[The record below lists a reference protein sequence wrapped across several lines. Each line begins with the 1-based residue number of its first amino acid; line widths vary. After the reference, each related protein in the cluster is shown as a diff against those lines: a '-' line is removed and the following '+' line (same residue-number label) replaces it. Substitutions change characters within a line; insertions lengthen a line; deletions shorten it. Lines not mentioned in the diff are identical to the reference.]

1 MKTTIAIL
9 VSAGALAVATAF
21 WATPARAQFSSGALY
36 RLQCKTGGEYLD
48 NGGSSS
54 LSSNMGQWTNV
65 PGNSNQQWRFIS
77 LSGGKWQLISATSG
91 MALDNGGSTTNGD
104 PVKQYTSSTTNSN
117 QAWTINSA
125 GGGYYQLVCAS
136 SGKAL
141 DNTGSTSNGTV
152 VWQWDANLSNTNQQ
166 WLITPVQIGAATP
179 FVSYEGES
187 GTLGGGATTVSL
199 TAPPTTKFSSPQLE
213 ASGHAYTHLAATG
226 QYVQWTNNTGHSIN
240 AINVRYSIPDS
251 SGGGGVTS
259 TLDLYVNGTFRQAIN
274 VNSKQTWVYETDANY
289 DGFNQSPSAGNPHI
303 FWDETHAFIT
313 GAGVAAGSTI
323 RLEKDS
329 ANSAS
334 YYNIDVVDLEAPPAA
349 LTQPANSLSIA
360 TYGAVANNSGSDSTA
375 AIQNCINDAQSQG
388 KSVWI
393 PQGTYYLNTTSGLS
407 ANGITI
413 QGAGMWY
420 STIYY
425 NPPLPASSTNN
436 VFSPYSCTLKNFA
449 IDGVALSPGAGD
461 GNGGAIN
468 IKGSN
473 WLIDSLWIQHE
484 GAGVWADGTN
494 GVVQNCRVDSTW
506 ADGINLNNGNTNNVG
521 NNLTAQ
527 NNFVRG
533 TGDDGIAINDD
544 STSQQMTNI
553 TVLNNT
559 VVAPWWANNIGIYG
573 GTNDFV
579 ANNLCMDSV
588 KEYGISIG
596 VFTGNGS
603 AGSLLTGY
611 IEGNT
616 VLRGGSFGYG
626 NKYPGMGVGVTG
638 TTTSVNNVTVCGNT
652 IQGSMFDGMD
662 IFSGTN
668 MGIYYNNIASP
679 GLAGIVIDSSAHG
692 NAAFIDDIVQGLNAG
707 QPAYT
712 KNASSA
718 NFTTSGSGN
727 VGFTP

>member
-1 MKTTIAIL
+1 MKRIIAIL
-9 VSAGALAVATAF
+9 WCVGAIAAASVFFAA
-21 WATPARAQFSSGALY
+21 PARAQFSSGVLY
-36 RLQCKTGGEYLD
+36 RLACKTGGNYLD
-48 NGGSSS
+48 NGGSVT
-54 LSSNMGQWTNV
+54 LSANMGQWSNA
-65 PGNSNQQWRFIS
+65 PGNANQQWRFIS
-77 LSGGKWQLISATSG
+77 LAGGKWQLISATSG
-91 MALDNGGSTTNGD
+91 MALDNGGSTANGAV
-104 PVKQYTSSTTNSN
+104 VKQYTSSTSNTN
-117 QAWTINSA
+117 QAWTITSA

-141 DNTGSTSNGTV
+141 DNSGSTSNGTV
-152 VWQWDANLSNTNQQ
+152 VYQWDAIAGNTNQQ

-179 FVSYEGES
+179 FTSYEAETA
-187 GTLGGGATTVSL
+187 TLGGGATSVAL
-199 TAPPTTKFSSPQLE
+199 TSAPTTKFTSPQLE
-213 ASGHAYTHLAATG
+213 ASGHAYAHLAANG
-226 QYVQWTNNTGHSIN
+226 QYVRWTNNTGQNVS
-240 AINVRYSIPDS
+240 ALNVRYSIPDS
-251 SGGGGVTS
+251 VGGGGITS
-259 TLDLYVNGTFRQAIN
+259 TLNLYVNGAFRQTIA

-289 DGFNQSPSAGNPHI
+289 DGFNQTPSSGNPHV
-303 FWDETHAFIT
+303 FWDEAHTFIS
-313 GAGVAAGSTI
+313 GAAVTPGSTI
-323 RLEKDS
+323 TLQKDA

-334 YYNIDVVDLEAPPAA
+334 YYNVDVVDLEAPPAA

-360 TYGAVANNSGSDSTA
+360 SYGAVANNSGVDSRT
-375 AIQNCINDAQSQG
+375 AIQNCINDAQTQG

-393 PQGTYYLNTTSGLS
+393 PTGVFYLNGTSGLS

-425 NPPLPASSTNN
+425 NPTLPAASTNN
-436 VFSPYSCTLKNFA
+436 VIQPNSCTLKNFA
-449 IDGVALSPGAGD
+449 IDGNAVSNNAAG

-494 GVVQNCRVDSTW
+494 GLVQNCRLGNTW

-533 TGDDGIAINDD
+533 SGDDGIAINDD
-544 STSQQMTNI
+544 STSQQMTSI

-579 ANNLCMDSV
+579 ANNLCTDSV
-588 KEYGISIG
+588 KEYGISVG
-596 VFTGNGS
+596 VFAGNGS
-603 AGSLLTGY
+603 PGSLLTAY

-616 VLRGGSFGYG
+616 ILRGGSYGYAI
-626 NKYPGMGVGVTG
+626 KFPGMGVGVSG
-638 TTTSVNNVTVCGNT
+638 TTSSVQNVTVCGNT
-652 IQGSMFDGMD
+652 ISGSMFDGMNVY
-662 IFSGTN
+662 SGTN

-679 GLAGIVIDSSAHG
+679 GLAGIVIDAGAHG
-692 NAAFIDDIVQGLNAG
+692 NASFIDDIVQGLNAG

-712 KNASSA
+712 KNAPAA
-718 NFTTSGSGN
+718 NFSTSGFGN
-727 VGFTP
+727 IGFTP